1 MLVQDIVDLAKI
13 KLQNLTVSKNDS
25 ALIKFTFLGVSELFR
40 RFNLSIKAET
50 ILVNENLAMYELRNS
65 DVSMLLGI
73 YDITGRE
80 LTQTDIYNS
89 QNYDY
94 KMVNY
99 KSFLLRKPFN
109 GILYTVYK
117 ASPTVFKDMN
127 EEIDLPDS
135 MIDALLCYICYMSHT
150 TINKNNVN
158 ESNVY
163 QQRFDIA
170 CKELESQG
178 YKIPLNS
185 ETLSLHTKGYI

>member
-1 MLVQDIVDLAKI
+1 MLVQDIVELAKI

-73 YDITGRE
+73 YDVTGRE

-94 KMVNY
+94 KMVNFFINITL
-99 KSFLLRKPFN
+99 KSIICIGTVCYLFRDFIVKNLVLRMTVCLL
-109 GILYTVYK
+109 L
-117 ASPTVFKDMN
+117 
-127 EEIDLPDS
+127 
-135 MIDALLCYICYMSHT
+135 
-150 TINKNNVN
+150 VN
-158 ESNVY
+158 
-163 QQRFDIA
+163 F
-170 CKELESQG
+170 
-178 YKIPLNS
+178 
-185 ETLSLHTKGYI
+185 TLKS